1 MKVRVA
7 ESAGFCMGV
16 RKAMDSVIEAA
27 QGNEITYT
35 LGPLIH
41 NPQAIRMLESRNVY
55 IAESVDSGLEGKTV
69 VTRAHGITRET
80 RDHLRDAG
88 AVIVDA
94 TCPKVH
100 RSQGI
105 IKKYHARGYDIV
117 IVGDRGHAE
126 VESLMSF
133 AEHTAAIVENME
145 EAQALPAME
154 TVCVVAQTTFNR
166 EEYER
171 IADAICAKAGESYV
185 AQTVC
190 AATKHRQSDIPRLA
204 ELTNATVVVGGRN
217 SANTNRLAEISREL
231 GQPTYL
237 VEDAA
242 ELDLAELSQYNEIGV
257 TAGASTPNWVIKQ
270 VVDAIE
276 GYNPYVR
283 RNMLVAVRSLMFF
296 LVDGSFVISG
306 AAAALAFAMCRFMG
320 IPYDPEFSLMA
331 FFYLFTLHT
340 FNKYLEI
347 NWNQMAPGVQTDRM
361 RRNWRFYL
369 TFAFVSVVLSLMTA
383 WAAGVIAFSLL
394 AVSYLVGGLYSIRV
408 LPAHWKT
415 RFKSLRDIP
424 GSKDIMIATAWT
436 FAVIALP
443 PITAGI
449 YPGLMPLAAG
459 AAFVFTIV
467 FSRATV
473 IAIGGIQSDKLVGME
488 TIPVLFGK
496 RITLFLLYLLNG
508 GLAVVFILF
517 AAIGMY
523 RAKALV
529 FLIPILYMIFC
540 ISRFRRGRRF
550 FALTDQVALDA
561 GFYVLGLIAWIFL

>member
-1 MKVRVA
+1 
-7 ESAGFCMGV
+7 MGV
-16 RKAMDSVIEAA
+16 RKAMDSVIEASR
-27 QGNEITYT
+27 GNEITYT

-41 NPQAIRMLESRNVY
+41 NPQAIRMLEARNVY
-55 IAESVDSGLEGKTV
+55 VAEEVDDSLRGKTV

-80 RDHLRDAG
+80 REKLRSSG

-105 IKKYHARGYDIV
+105 IKKYHAKGYDIV

-133 AEHTAAIVENME
+133 AGNAAAIVENMD
-145 EAQALPAME
+145 EALALPQMDR
-154 TVCVVAQTTFNR
+154 VCVVAQTTFNR
-166 EEYER
+166 DEYEH
-171 IADAICAKAGESYV
+171 IAEAICAKAGEFYI
-185 AQTVC
+185 AETVC
-190 AATKHRQSDIPRLA
+190 AATKRRQSDIPHLA
-204 ELTNATVVVGGRN
+204 QLTEATVVVGGRN

-237 VEDAA
+237 VEDAS
-242 ELDLAELSQYNEIGV
+242 ELDLEELSQYTEIGV

-276 GYNPYVR
+276 GYNPGMR
-283 RNMLVAVRSLMFF
+283 RNVWGVVRSLMFF
-296 LVDGSFVISG
+296 LMDGSFVIAG
-306 AAAALAFAMCRFMG
+306 AGAALAFALSRFMG
-320 IPYDPEFSLMA
+320 IPYEIDFSLMA

-347 NWNQMAPGVQTDRM
+347 NWNQMTPGTHTTRM
-361 RRNWRFYL
+361 KRNWRFYM
-369 TFAFVSVVLSLMTA
+369 TFAFVSLVLSLMTA
-383 WAAGVIAFSLL
+383 WTAGIFAFSLL
-394 AVSYLVGGLYSIRV
+394 AVSYLLGGLYSIRV
-408 LPAHWKT
+408 LPKHWRT

-424 GSKDIMIATAWT
+424 GSKDIMIASAWT

-443 PITAGI
+443 PMTTGI
-449 YPGLMPLAAG
+449 NPGLMPLAAG

-473 IAIGGIQSDKLVGME
+473 LAIGGIQSDKLVGME
-488 TIPVLFGK
+488 TIPVLIGK
-496 RITLFLLYLLNG
+496 RNTLILLYLMNG
-508 GLAVVFILF
+508 GLAAGFILF
-517 AAIGMY
+517 AAVGVY

-529 FLIPILYMIFC
+529 FLVPILYMIGC
-540 ISRFRRGRRF
+540 ISWFRRGRRF
-550 FALTDQVALDA
+550 FALTDQMVLDA
-561 GFYVLGLIAWIFL
+561 GFYILGIVSYMFL